1 MRVQPSEAVYMKT
14 NVKMPGLAGVPVATE
29 LDLSY
34 GTRFDDKMADSPSAY
49 TRLILDC
56 LRGKQASFVR
66 DDELRAAWKI
76 FTPLLHDIDAGKKQP
91 TKYKAFFPRARRG
104 RRVCV
109 ALFTSATLRTSGT
122 RRQSATPRCKATA
135 VAGGSEDGEIA
146 GGAYCGGGAS
156 GGDGALQPLNRLRV
170 LRGTACVSR
179 LRGTVWLGFGPESVL
194 YIGSRTSVFWSGL
207 ACPPRKEPGCL
218 WTRLG
223 PPYE

>member
-91 TKYKAFFPRARRG
+91 TKYKAFSRG
-104 RRVCV
+104 P
-109 ALFTSATLRTSGT
+109 A
-122 RRQSATPRCKATA
+122 
-135 VAGGSEDGEIA
+135 E
-146 GGAYCGGGAS
+146 
-156 GGDGALQPLNRLRV
+156 GDEF
-170 LRGTACVSR
+170 VSR
-179 LRGTVWLGFGPESVL
+179 FYKRDPTYEWH
-194 YIGSRTSVFWSGL
+194 
-207 ACPPRKEPGCL
+207 PPAKCDAKM
-218 WTRLG
+218 
-223 PPYE
+223 